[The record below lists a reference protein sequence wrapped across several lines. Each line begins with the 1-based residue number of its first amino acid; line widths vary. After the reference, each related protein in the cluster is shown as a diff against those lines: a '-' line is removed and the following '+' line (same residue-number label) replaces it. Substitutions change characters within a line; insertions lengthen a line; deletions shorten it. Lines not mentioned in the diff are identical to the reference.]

1 MVTLDY
7 AIDTVMQL
15 KPQQREVLIDIIRK
29 REIERR
35 REEIARDAKES
46 IAAFHAG
53 ELKPQ
58 PVEDIILELRSSLA
72 ESDEE

>member
-15 KPQQREVLIDIIRK
+15 KPQQREMLIDIIRK
-29 REIERR
+29 REIERC
-35 REEIARDAKES
+35 REEIARDAKTS

>member
-15 KPQQREVLIDIIRK
+15 KPQQREILIDIIRK

-35 REEIARDAKES
+35 REEIARDAQKS

-53 ELKPQ
+53 QLKPQ
-58 PVEDIILELRSSLA
+58 PVEDIILELRSSLT
-72 ESDEE
+72 EIDEE

>member
-15 KPQQREVLIDIIRK
+15 KPQQREILIDIIRK

-35 REEIARDAKES
+35 REEIARDAKKS

-58 PVEDIILELRSSLA
+58 PVEDIILELRCSLTGI
-72 ESDEE
+72 DEE

>member
-1 MVTLDY
+1 MVTLDH

-15 KPQQREVLIDIIRK
+15 KPQQREMRLDIIRK

-35 REEIARDAKES
+35 REEIARDAKKS

-58 PVEDIILELRSSLA
+58 PVQDIILELRSLL
-72 ESDEE
+72 DHDQD

>member
-15 KPQQREVLIDIIRK
+15 KPQQREMLIDIIRK

-35 REEIARDAKES
+35 REEIAQDAQKS

-58 PVEDIILELRSSLA
+58 PMQDIIFELRSSLN
-72 ESDEE
+72 ERDEE